1 LGQPQEVH
9 LSLWHGFNL
18 PLGLSVVSVL
28 AGLGL
33 YLAWS
38 PLRRAT
44 PWIERLFGWGPSH
57 WYVAGLASLYSFA
70 RALTRLLQNG
80 YLRLYLQTIIVTTIG
95 LVGWTLVS
103 RGGLPVASLA
113 WMDARFYEVG
123 LAVLIVVAA
132 IVAVRSPGRLTA
144 IAALSVSGYCISLLY
159 ILYGAPDLA
168 MTQILVETLT
178 VILFVLVFYHLPR
191 FSRVS
196 SLATRARDMAI
207 ALTTGGVITLL
218 VLAVTATPT
227 DTTISR
233 FFAEQS
239 QPLAHGRN
247 IVNVILVDF
256 RGLDTLGEIT
266 VLSVAAIGVYALLK
280 LRPRK
285 SEKQ

>member
-1 LGQPQEVH
+1 MGHPEQVH

-33 YLAWS
+33 YLVWA

-44 PWIERLFGWGPSH
+44 PWVERLFRWGPSY
-57 WYVAGLASLYSFA
+57 WYGLGLSALYVFA

-103 RGGLPVASLA
+103 QGGLPVSTTA

-132 IVAVRSPGRLTA
+132 MVAVRSPGRLTA
-144 IAALSVSGYCISLLY
+144 IAALSVSGYCVSLLY

-196 SLATRARDMAI
+196 SLATRTRDIAI

-218 VLAVTATPT
+218 VLAVTEKPT
-227 DTTISR
+227 DTTVSQ

-285 SEKQ
+285 GEKP